1 MTKTSSTRNQVFIS
15 YSHADDEYLQRL
27 RKHLG
32 QLERRNIK
40 VWTDKDIQPGDDW
53 HQEIKKA
60 LETTKVAVLLVSTDF
75 LDSKFITDDELPPLL
90 DAARAEGVR
99 ILPVLVKP
107 CAFGDVELVPLS
119 RYQAVNM
126 GRPLARL
133 DKDTDREAEY
143 QEILK
148 AIRRHMEEGASDG
161 AAPLKAASP
170 AQAMV
175 PPAASPAA
183 RRPPVQ
189 EVSPDKNIGESE
201 EEETDEADGEEVDL
215 ASGLYAALVAMDDDP
230 GLQEL
235 VVHTSGLDEEIA
247 FMFVT
252 EGRDGA
258 LLWEIAG
265 NDELPSG
272 LQFTRAQ
279 QRALAQ
285 DYGFNAPEVRG
296 DRFWIEMG
304 TDGDE
309 ADLEQLAES
318 MAELIENVLALPSED
333 VGVDWSIETR

>member
-1 MTKTSSTRNQVFIS
+1 MSKIAPARNQVFIS

-53 HQEIKKA
+53 HDEIRKA
-60 LETTKVAVLLVSTDF
+60 LATTKVAVLMVSTDF
-75 LDSKFITDDELPPLL
+75 LDSKFIADDELPPLL

-148 AIRRHMEEGASDG
+148 AIRRHMEEGASGG
-161 AAPLKAASP
+161 AAPARADAPAAASAP
-170 AQAMV
+170 APQPLVRDVTPGFERDDFDDAD
-175 PPAASPAA
+175 
-183 RRPPVQ
+183 
-189 EVSPDKNIGESE
+189 EEYDPD
-201 EEETDEADGEEVDL
+201 DEALDL

-235 VVHTSGLDEEIA
+235 VVHTRGLDEEIA

-252 EGRDGA
+252 EGRGGA

-265 NDELPSG
+265 NDELPAE

-279 QRALAQ
+279 QRALVD
-285 DYGFNAPEVRG
+285 DYGFNPPEVRG
-296 DRFWIEMG
+296 DRFWIELG
-304 TDGDE
+304 TDGED
-309 ADLEQLAES
+309 ADLEELAAGMSE
-318 MAELIENVLALPSED
+318 MVADVFGLPTEEI
-333 VGVDWSIETR
+333 GVDWTIQTR

>member
-1 MTKTSSTRNQVFIS
+1 MRNQVFIS

-53 HQEIKKA
+53 HHEIKKA

-107 CAFGDVELVPLS
+107 CAFGDIELVPLS

-148 AIRRHMEEGASDG
+148 AIRRHMEEGASGG
-161 AAPLKAASP
+161 AAPLGAAP
-170 AQAMV
+170 QAQAAAPAAV
-175 PPAASPAA
+175 PPAARRAPVPDA
-183 RRPPVQ
+183 RPEPTGA
-189 EVSPDKNIGESE
+189 DDDGHA
-201 EEETDEADGEEVDL
+201 DEDDGEELDL

-230 GLQEL
+230 RLQEL
-235 VVHTSGLDEEIA
+235 VVHTSGLDDEIP

-252 EGRDGA
+252 EGRGGA

-265 NDELPSG
+265 NDELPPE

-279 QRALAQ
+279 LRTLAQ
-285 DYGFNAPEVRG
+285 DYGFNPPEVRG

-304 TDGDE
+304 TDGEE
-309 ADLEQLAES
+309 ADLEQLAEN
-318 MAELIENVLALPSED
+318 MAEVIESVFGLPSDD
-333 VGVDWSIETR
+333 VGVDWSIVTR